1 MDPLYLLLVFSAMS
15 MVPLLAVMV
24 TSYTKIIIVTSL
36 LRNALGLQNVP
47 PPTVTSGIAIILTF
61 FVMYPVGYEALGK
74 QDHLRGGMQLG
85 NTTQML
91 GLAQSAREPLRK
103 FLAKHS
109 GEKERQFF
117 LQTAKEIMPPEV
129 AADIK
134 PDDLVILAPAFTLS
148 ELTSAFEIG
157 FLLFLPFILID
168 HRHHDAGHANVVAHH
183 YFVAVQAAAFCGAG
197 RLDQTFSGDGV
208 VIPIVMAR
216 PVLIV
221 NFAKDL
227 PC

>member
-1 MDPLYLLLVFSAMS
+1 
-15 MVPLLAVMV
+15 
-24 TSYTKIIIVTSL
+24 
-36 LRNALGLQNVP
+36 
-47 PPTVTSGIAIILTF
+47 
-61 FVMYPVGYEALGK
+61 MYPVGYEALGK

-168 HRHHDAGHANVVAHH
+168 IIVATVIMTLGMQMLSPTIISLPFKLLLFVV
-183 YFVAVQAAAFCGAG
+183 
-197 RLDQTFSGDGV
+197 LDGWTKLFQ
-208 VIPIVMAR
+208 VM
-216 PVLIV
+216 VLSYR
-221 NFAKDL
+221 
-227 PC
+227 

>member
-74 QDHLRGGMQLG
+74 QDPLRDGMQLG

-168 HRHHDAGHANVVAHH
+168 IIVATVIMTLGMQMLSPTIISLPFKLLLFVV
-183 YFVAVQAAAFCGAG
+183 
-197 RLDQTFSGDGV
+197 LDGWTKLFQ
-208 VIPIVMAR
+208 VM
-216 PVLIV
+216 VLSYR
-221 NFAKDL
+221 
-227 PC
+227 

>member
-85 NTTQML
+85 STTQML

-168 HRHHDAGHANVVAHH
+168 IIVATVIMTLGMQMLSPTIISLPFKLLLFVV
-183 YFVAVQAAAFCGAG
+183 
-197 RLDQTFSGDGV
+197 LDGWTKLFQ
-208 VIPIVMAR
+208 VM
-216 PVLIV
+216 VLSYR
-221 NFAKDL
+221 
-227 PC
+227 

>member
-1 MDPLYLLLVFSAMS
+1 MDPVHLLLVFSAMS

-74 QDHLRGGMQLG
+74 QDPARDGMQLG

-91 GLAQSAREPLRK
+91 GLAQSARDPLRK
-103 FLAKHS
+103 FLLKHS

-117 LQTAKEIMPPEV
+117 VKTAKEIMPPEV

-148 ELTSAFEIG
+148 ELASAFEIG

-168 HRHHDAGHANVVAHH
+168 IIVATVIMTLGMQMLSPTIISLPFKLLLFVV
-183 YFVAVQAAAFCGAG
+183 
-197 RLDQTFSGDGV
+197 LDGWTKLFQ
-208 VIPIVMAR
+208 
-216 PVLIV
+216 VLV
-221 NFAKDL
+221 L
-227 PC
+227 SYR

>member
-134 PDDLVILAPAFTLS
+134 PDDLVILAPAFTLT

-168 HRHHDAGHANVVAHH
+168 IIVATVIMTLGMQMLSPTIISLPFKLLLFVV
-183 YFVAVQAAAFCGAG
+183 
-197 RLDQTFSGDGV
+197 LDGWTKLFQ
-208 VIPIVMAR
+208 VM
-216 PVLIV
+216 VLSYR
-221 NFAKDL
+221 
-227 PC
+227 

>member
-74 QDHLRGGMQLG
+74 QDPLRDGMQLG

-117 LQTAKEIMPPEV
+117 MKTAKEIMPPEV

-168 HRHHDAGHANVVAHH
+168 IIVATVIMTLGMQMLSPTIISLPFKLLLFVV
-183 YFVAVQAAAFCGAG
+183 
-197 RLDQTFSGDGV
+197 LDGWTKLFQ
-208 VIPIVMAR
+208 
-216 PVLIV
+216 VLV
-221 NFAKDL
+221 L
-227 PC
+227 SYR

>member
-117 LQTAKEIMPPEV
+117 MKTAKEIMPPEV

-134 PDDLVILAPAFTLS
+134 PDDLVILAPAFTLT

-168 HRHHDAGHANVVAHH
+168 IIVATVIMTLGMQMLSPTIISLPFKLLLFVV
-183 YFVAVQAAAFCGAG
+183 
-197 RLDQTFSGDGV
+197 LDGWTKLFQ
-208 VIPIVMAR
+208 VM
-216 PVLIV
+216 VLSYR
-221 NFAKDL
+221 
-227 PC
+227 

>member
-168 HRHHDAGHANVVAHH
+168 IIVATVIMTLGMQMLSPTIISLPFKLLLFVV
-183 YFVAVQAAAFCGAG
+183 
-197 RLDQTFSGDGV
+197 LDGWTKLFQ
-208 VIPIVMAR
+208 VM
-216 PVLIV
+216 VLSYR
-221 NFAKDL
+221 
-227 PC
+227 

>member
-117 LQTAKEIMPPEV
+117 MKTAKEIMPPEV

-168 HRHHDAGHANVVAHH
+168 IIVATVIMTLGMQMLSPTIISLPFKLLLFVV
-183 YFVAVQAAAFCGAG
+183 
-197 RLDQTFSGDGV
+197 LDGWTKLFQ
-208 VIPIVMAR
+208 VM
-216 PVLIV
+216 VLSYR
-221 NFAKDL
+221 
-227 PC
+227 

>member
-1 MDPLYLLLVFSAMS
+1 MDPVYLLLVFSAMS

-74 QDHLRGGMQLG
+74 QDPARDGMQLG

-91 GLAQSAREPLRK
+91 GLAQSARDPLRK
-103 FLAKHS
+103 FLLKHS

-117 LQTAKEIMPPEV
+117 IKTAKEIMPPEV
-129 AADIK
+129 AVDIK

-168 HRHHDAGHANVVAHH
+168 IIVATVIMTLGMQMLSPTIISLPFKLLLFVV
-183 YFVAVQAAAFCGAG
+183 
-197 RLDQTFSGDGV
+197 LDGWTKLFQ
-208 VIPIVMAR
+208 
-216 PVLIV
+216 VLV
-221 NFAKDL
+221 L
-227 PC
+227 SYR

>member
-1 MDPLYLLLVFSAMS
+1 MDPVYLLLVFSAMS

-74 QDHLRGGMQLG
+74 QDPTRDGMQLG

-103 FLAKHS
+103 FLLKHS
-109 GEKERQFF
+109 GERERQFF
-117 LQTAKEIMPPEV
+117 MKTAKEIMPPEV

-134 PDDLVILAPAFTLS
+134 PDDLVILAPAFTLT

-168 HRHHDAGHANVVAHH
+168 IIVATVIMTLGMQMLSPTIISLPFKLLLFVV
-183 YFVAVQAAAFCGAG
+183 
-197 RLDQTFSGDGV
+197 LDGWTKLFQ
-208 VIPIVMAR
+208 
-216 PVLIV
+216 VLV
-221 NFAKDL
+221 L
-227 PC
+227 SYR